1 MVRKIENIDTLFS
14 FIVILE
20 NTKNI
25 INYNHYLNFLKI
37 NLRIRYLFLKINLL
51 YSTWLGNSSGIRLGQ
66 VLTSIINK
74 EVRKTRMRA
83 EAINNVTLFYVWTLI
98 TDESQKQ

>member
-37 NLRIRYLFLKINLL
+37 NLRIR
-51 YSTWLGNSSGIRLGQ
+51 
-66 VLTSIINK
+66 
-74 EVRKTRMRA
+74 
-83 EAINNVTLFYVWTLI
+83 
-98 TDESQKQ
+98 